1 MVKRR
6 PSLTDAQM
14 AFSFA
19 PPPMARHEGDLAGLG
34 RTIASGVSRALRE
47 DPRSR
52 FEIAGAVSALLGEE
66 VSKFMLDA
74 YASEAREEHNV
85 SAERWLAIL
94 AATARFDIL
103 DATLIRIGARALV
116 GEEVNAARL
125 GSLLAQRAE
134 LDNEIRAIRPVTK
147 PIHRGGRG

>member
-1 MVKRR
+1 
-6 PSLTDAQM
+6 
-14 AFSFA
+14 
-19 PPPMARHEGDLAGLG
+19 MARHEGDLAGLG
-34 RTIASGVSRALRE
+34 RMIASGVSRALGE

-52 FEIAGAVSALLGEE
+52 FEIAGAVSALLGED

-94 AATARFDIL
+94 AATSRFDIL
-103 DATLIRIGARALV
+103 DATLKRIGARALV
-116 GEEVNAARL
+116 GDEVNAARL

-134 LDNEIRAIRPVTK
+134 LDTEIRAIRPVTK
-147 PIHRGGRG
+147 PIQRGGRG

>member
-1 MVKRR
+1 
-6 PSLTDAQM
+6 M

-52 FEIAGAVSALLGEE
+52 YELAGAVSALLGEN
-66 VSKFMLDA
+66 VSKCMLDA
-74 YASEAREEHNV
+74 YASEARDEHNV

-103 DATLIRIGARALV
+103 DATLVRIGARALV
-116 GEEVNAARL
+116 GEEFHAARL
-125 GSLLAQRAE
+125 GSLVAAKREIDEQ
-134 LDNEIRAIRPVTK
+134 IRALSPVTK

>member
-1 MVKRR
+1 MAKRR
-6 PSLTDAQM
+6 PSLNDAQM

-19 PPPMARHEGDLAGLG
+19 APTFAPRAGELAGLG
-34 RTIASGVSRALRE
+34 RMIASGVSRALNE

-52 FEIAGAVSALLGEE
+52 FELAGVVSALLDEE
-66 VSKFMLDA
+66 VSRWMLDA

-94 AATARFDIL
+94 AATGRMDIL
-103 DATLIRIGARALV
+103 DVVLTRVGVRALV
-116 GEEVNAARL
+116 GEEMHAARL
-125 GSLLAQRAE
+125 GSLVAAKREIEEQ
-134 LDNEIRAIRPVTK
+134 IRALSPVTK